1 MASTIALSHQERWDA
16 NGYPEGLGREDIPM
30 ESRIVAI
37 SDVYDALLSIRPYK
51 KKFPEEKALAIM
63 REDNGSQFDPEM
75 FNSFEKSLDAFGDI
89 RYQFIDDDC

>member
-63 REDNGSQFDPEM
+63 REDNGSQFDPEV